1 MANGGGGG
9 GHNSVKEHLSAWETR
24 NGFFTSCILSTT
36 LPLVFVGEI
45 SLSRMPLNAN
55 DWIGLN
61 VRVYSAAGGFTD
73 SYVNRVTFFFI
84 APKASAEGACIVSKM
99 GYY

>member
-1 MANGGGGG
+1 MSRLLHVFVKVAKCVCKMANGGGGG

-45 SLSRMPLNAN
+45 SLSRMHLNDN
-55 DWIGLN
+55 KLDIYLN
-61 VRVYSAAGGFTD
+61 CYKWLV
-73 SYVNRVTFFFI
+73 
-84 APKASAEGACIVSKM
+84 
-99 GYY
+99 

>member
-45 SLSRMPLNAN
+45 SLSRMPFK
-55 DWIGLN
+55 
-61 VRVYSAAGGFTD
+61 Y
-73 SYVNRVTFFFI
+73 
-84 APKASAEGACIVSKM
+84 
-99 GYY
+99 